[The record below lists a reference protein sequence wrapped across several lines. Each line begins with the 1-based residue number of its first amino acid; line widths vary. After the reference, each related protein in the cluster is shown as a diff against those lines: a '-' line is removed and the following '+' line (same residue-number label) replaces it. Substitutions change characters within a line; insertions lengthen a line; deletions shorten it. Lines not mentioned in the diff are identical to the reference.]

1 MTDEETR
8 DTVAYGRAAR
18 ELALRRSEFDLA
30 VHLGHVRTVPGPAG
44 GRPRVPGQEIARL
57 RAEPGFPDGLRDR
70 VGTVG
75 TARAAE
81 LAGIAADR
89 FTRLARTGHFTPVA
103 YHLNRYRA
111 VVWLYLAR
119 EVEAAA
125 TRHQALLTGRTPADL
140 LRRLRAGEDDRPRTW
155 RARRRRM
162 LLAQAGDAWEEAA
175 VIASFLDPLQV
186 AETVPDGSERVRLD
200 RLRPAPPY
208 GHPVSPAG
216 RAVADRLLVA
226 GDPAERA
233 ELRTALAKALRTARS
248 RWPVPGPADGLTTG
262 GRTGFPAV
270 CAPPPGPGAPSA
282 SPVVHH
288 PPSDRASDVSPAE
301 ARGTP
306 PAPRAQ
312 RRPPRR
318 RGARPPG
325 GRRPATPGRP
335 RSWPP
340 ARGPPPRRPCG
351 RPSPGA
357 RTAGQGSGPR
367 QGRAFPPRPER
378 TPDRGTAH
386 RPAPPRPAGRGDA
399 APTGRG
405 QVCWHASASGAPE
418 WDDTPPKPPLACAE
432 RTDARERGEGTAVR
446 AAPRT
451 ATRAH
456 PRSGR
461 AVRCPDGLLV
471 GCPWPGGTPS
481 LRPRVVALIVC
492 RSLSAARRSSAAP
505 PTPEP
510 P

>member
-30 VHLGHVRTVPGPAG
+30 VHLGHVRMVPGPAG
-44 GRPRVPGQEIARL
+44 GRPRVPGEEIARL

-248 RWPVPGPADGLTTG
+248 RWPAPGPADGLTTG

-301 ARGTP
+301 ARP
-306 PAPRAQ
+306 PAPAATA
-312 RRPPRR
+312 RRRTPGR
-318 RGARPPG
+318 RGAPPAGAATGDARAAELVAAGPGPTAEETVRAAIARRSHRRAGQRAAAGTRLPAPPGADAGPGHRTPAGPATAGREG
-325 GRRPATPGRP
+325 GRRPD
-335 RSWPP
+335 RS
-340 ARGPPPRRPCG
+340 
-351 RPSPGA
+351 
-357 RTAGQGSGPR
+357 
-367 QGRAFPPRPER
+367 RA
-378 TPDRGTAH
+378 
-386 RPAPPRPAGRGDA
+386 
-399 APTGRG
+399 
-405 QVCWHASASGAPE
+405 
-418 WDDTPPKPPLACAE
+418 
-432 RTDARERGEGTAVR
+432 
-446 AAPRT
+446 
-451 ATRAH
+451 
-456 PRSGR
+456 
-461 AVRCPDGLLV
+461 GLLARL
-471 GCPWPGGTPS
+471 G
-481 LRPRVVALIVC
+481 LRRPRVG
-492 RSLSAARRSSAAP
+492 
-505 PTPEP
+505 
-510 P
+510 